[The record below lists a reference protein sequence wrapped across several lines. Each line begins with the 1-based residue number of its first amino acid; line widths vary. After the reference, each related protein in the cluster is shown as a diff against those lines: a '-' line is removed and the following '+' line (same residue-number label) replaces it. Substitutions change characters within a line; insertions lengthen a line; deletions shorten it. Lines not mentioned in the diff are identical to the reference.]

1 MGTSSPPIP
10 TVSYSLVMESARMS
24 TPVSNGIH
32 DAPTTSDWLREMRG
46 MRKEAREERV
56 EQTTAFVGALAN
68 LGDKI
73 DGNAAGLRSELR
85 RQLNVMSL
93 LFLVSFVVL
102 AGLAGST
109 VYFKFGRI
117 EAGSG
122 TPAHVNAAPTP

>member
-10 TVSYSLVMESARMS
+10 PASYSPGLESERMA
-24 TPVSNGIH
+24 TPAPNGLH

-122 TPAHVNAAPTP
+122 TPAHVDVATP

>member
-10 TVSYSLVMESARMS
+10 PGSYSPGMESERMV
-24 TPVSNGIH
+24 TPAPNGLH

-73 DGNAAGLRSELR
+73 DGNSAGLRSELR

-122 TPAHVNAAPTP
+122 TPAHVDVATP